1 MDLKP
6 LIALL
11 AIVNP
16 IGVVPFFIS
25 FTQGFSAAERR
36 RTMRVSAF
44 AAFVVIAVSALA
56 GLQIIEF
63 FGISIASFQVG
74 GGTLLLISSLQ
85 MLDARQADSSA
96 EDVSEGATRAGA
108 GDSIAVVPLTI
119 PLLTGPATIST
130 MVIYAERTRYWW
142 QLGTLVLYGVVVGV
156 AVYLAFAASGRIA
169 KALGQTGINVMTRLM
184 GLILAAMAVEIM
196 ADGLVKLFPVLAS
209 HLARRATPR
218 PSTRSSSAP
227 APPAACWPTGSAP
240 TRAAACC

>member
-16 IGVVPFFIS
+16 IGAIPFFIS
-25 FTQGFSAAERR
+25 FTQGFSREQRL
-36 RTMRVSAF
+36 RTIRVSAF
-44 AAFVVIAVSALA
+44 SAFVVIAVSAVA

-85 MLDARQADSSA
+85 MLNAKPADTTK
-96 EDVSEGATRAGA
+96 EDVDEGAEKADAGA
-108 GDSIAVVPLTI
+108 SIAVVPLTI

-130 MVIYAERTRYWW
+130 MVIYAERTRHWS
-142 QLGTLVLYGVVVGV
+142 QLGTLVLYGVVIGV

-169 KALGQTGINVMTRLM
+169 RVLGKTGINVMTRLM

-209 HLARRATPR
+209 HLSR
-218 PSTRSSSAP
+218 
-227 APPAACWPTGSAP
+227 
-240 TRAAACC
+240 

>member
-16 IGVVPFFIS
+16 IGAIPFFIS
-25 FTQGFSAAERR
+25 FTQGFSREQRQ
-36 RTMRVSAF
+36 RTIRVSAF
-44 AAFVVIAVSALA
+44 SAFVVIAVSAVA

-85 MLDARQADSSA
+85 MLNAKPADTTK
-96 EDVSEGATRAGA
+96 EDVAEGSEKADAGA
-108 GDSIAVVPLTI
+108 SIAVVPLTI

-130 MVIYAERTRYWW
+130 MVIYAERSRHWW
-142 QLGTLVLYGVVVGV
+142 QLGTLVLYGVVIGV

-169 KALGQTGINVMTRLM
+169 RVLGKTGINVMTRLM

-209 HLARRATPR
+209 HLSR
-218 PSTRSSSAP
+218 
-227 APPAACWPTGSAP
+227 
-240 TRAAACC
+240 

>member
-6 LIALL
+6 LVALL

-16 IGVVPFFIS
+16 IGAIPFFIS
-25 FTQGFSAAERR
+25 FTLGFSRQQR
-36 RTMRVSAF
+36 MRTIRVSAF
-44 AAFVVIAVSALA
+44 SAFIVIAVSALA

-85 MLDARQADSSA
+85 MLNAQPADTSK
-96 EDVSEGATRAGA
+96 EDVSEGTEKADAGA
-108 GDSIAVVPLTI
+108 SIAVVPLTI

-130 MVIYAERTRYWW
+130 MVIYAERTRHWW
-142 QLGTLVLYGVVVGV
+142 QLGTLVLYGVVIGV
-156 AVYLAFAASGRIA
+156 SVYLAFMASGRIA
-169 KALGQTGINVMTRLM
+169 KVLGKTGINVMTRLM

-209 HLARRATPR
+209 HLDR
-218 PSTRSSSAP
+218 
-227 APPAACWPTGSAP
+227 
-240 TRAAACC
+240 